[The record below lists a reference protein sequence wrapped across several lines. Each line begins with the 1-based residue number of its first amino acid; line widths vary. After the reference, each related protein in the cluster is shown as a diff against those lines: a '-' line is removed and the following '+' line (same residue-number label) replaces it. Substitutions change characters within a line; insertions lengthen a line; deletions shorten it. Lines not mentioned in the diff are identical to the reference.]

1 MISGLRLLARDEEDL
16 SVFSAHL
23 QDAVIRVGEIAY
35 MPRQRR
41 FAVLVHRYCWGDC
54 GEDAAPGAR
63 MLAGLHFDG
72 VLAVK
77 AHRVRQDD
85 PEAVVQLLAIHFT
98 AEGEMGG
105 AIDLMLAGGGR
116 LRLTVECIEAV
127 LRDLEGPWPARARP
141 EHELDFEPREP
152 PARDLAKS

>member
-1 MISGLRLLARDEEDL
+1 MNKGLRLLARDEEDL
-16 SVFSAHL
+16 NILSAHL

-35 MPRQRR
+35 LPKQRR
-41 FAVLVHRYCWGDC
+41 FAVILNRYCWGDC
-54 GEDAAPGAR
+54 GEGEAPAAR

-85 PEAVVQLLAIHFT
+85 PEATVQLLAIHFT
-98 AEGEMGG
+98 PEGDVGG
-105 AIDLMLAGGGR
+105 AIDLMLADGGR

-127 LRDLEGPWPARARP
+127 LRDMEGPWPASADAG
-141 EHELDFEPREP
+141 LDSGLDA
-152 PARDLAKS
+152 PARDLAKG